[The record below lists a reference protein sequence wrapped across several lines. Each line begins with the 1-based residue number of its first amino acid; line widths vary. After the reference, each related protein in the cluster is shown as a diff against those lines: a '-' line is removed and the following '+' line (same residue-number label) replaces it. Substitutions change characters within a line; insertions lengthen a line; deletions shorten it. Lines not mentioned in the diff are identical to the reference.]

1 MKRVHGERRWC
12 GKGVLQLRRCEFE
25 IVYALSAGFPV
36 WRVCRV
42 MGINRSG
49 FYKWRDSVLRPSEKK
64 KKREADIALF
74 KEFHERFPSHGYRWL
89 RAKIELDTGAVY
101 SDNYAQRVCAYAGIR
116 SVSKHVR
123 RYRGTN
129 RVKVYPNLLLADLAI
144 TRPMEVVVSDMTA
157 FWANGKYWELTL
169 YMDLYNN
176 SIVSYAI
183 SPIKGD
189 PKTYMEG
196 LGKLLEKKK
205 EYAGL
210 GMILHSDQGAV
221 YSSKSFNELLPTY
234 DITRSM
240 SRAGTPTDNGAMEA
254 IKRLA
259 QGRALLRFLPQRIGG
274 RRGKRQG
281 LRRIFQRK
289 EAGLRP
295 RIPDPK
301 AVHGEVLR
309 ELAGRQERG
318 GSRFRRIGRGNQ
330 KNGQGIVHFLLTSA
344 ILSPSSSRGSKEG
357 NKNPLSVVKLDMV
370 EVLLTRPFY
379 QKSRSHRDSG
389 FCFPEG

>member
-1 MKRVHGERRWC
+1 
-12 GKGVLQLRRCEFE
+12 
-25 IVYALSAGFPV
+25 
-36 WRVCRV
+36 

-49 FYKWRDSVLRPSEKK
+49 FYKWRDSVLNPSEKK

-74 KEFHERFPSHGYRWL
+74 KEFHEKFPSHGYRWL

-210 GMILHSDQGAV
+210 GMILHSDQGSV

-254 IKRLA
+254 INGWLKDELFADFSINESEDVEESVRAYVEYFNERRPAFALGYLTPKQFTEKFYGSW
-259 QGRALLRFLPQRIGG
+259 QGARKGEAAAS
-274 RRGKRQG
+274 GK
-281 LRRIFQRK
+281 
-289 EAGLRP
+289 
-295 RIPDPK
+295 
-301 AVHGEVLR
+301 
-309 ELAGRQERG
+309 
-318 GSRFRRIGRGNQ
+318 
-330 KNGQGIVHFLLTSA
+330 
-344 ILSPSSSRGSKEG
+344 
-357 NKNPLSVVKLDMV
+357 
-370 EVLLTRPFY
+370 
-379 QKSRSHRDSG
+379 
-389 FCFPEG
+389 

>member
-1 MKRVHGERRWC
+1 
-12 GKGVLQLRRCEFE
+12 
-25 IVYALSAGFPV
+25 
-36 WRVCRV
+36 

-74 KEFHERFPSHGYRWL
+74 EEFHEKFPSHGYRWL

-129 RVKVYPNLLLADLAI
+129 RAKVYPNLLLADLAI

-254 IKRLA
+254 INGWLKDELFADFSINESEDVEESVRAYVEYFNERRPAFALGYLTPKQFTEKFYGSW
-259 QGRALLRFLPQRIGG
+259 QGARKGEAAAS
-274 RRGKRQG
+274 GK
-281 LRRIFQRK
+281 
-289 EAGLRP
+289 
-295 RIPDPK
+295 
-301 AVHGEVLR
+301 
-309 ELAGRQERG
+309 
-318 GSRFRRIGRGNQ
+318 
-330 KNGQGIVHFLLTSA
+330 
-344 ILSPSSSRGSKEG
+344 
-357 NKNPLSVVKLDMV
+357 
-370 EVLLTRPFY
+370 
-379 QKSRSHRDSG
+379 
-389 FCFPEG
+389 

>member
-1 MKRVHGERRWC
+1 
-12 GKGVLQLRRCEFE
+12 
-25 IVYALSAGFPV
+25 
-36 WRVCRV
+36 

-49 FYKWRDSVLRPSEKK
+49 FYKWRDSVLNPSEKK

-176 SIVSYAI
+176 SIASYAI

-254 IKRLA
+254 INGWLKDELFSDFSLNESEDVEESVRAYVEYFNERRPAFALGYLTPKQFTEKFYGSW
-259 QGRALLRFLPQRIGG
+259 QGA
-274 RRGKRQG
+274 
-281 LRRIFQRK
+281 RK
-289 EAGLRP
+289 GEA
-295 RIPDPK
+295 
-301 AVHGEVLR
+301 AASGE
-309 ELAGRQERG
+309 
-318 GSRFRRIGRGNQ
+318 
-330 KNGQGIVHFLLTSA
+330 
-344 ILSPSSSRGSKEG
+344 
-357 NKNPLSVVKLDMV
+357 
-370 EVLLTRPFY
+370 
-379 QKSRSHRDSG
+379 
-389 FCFPEG
+389 

>member
-1 MKRVHGERRWC
+1 
-12 GKGVLQLRRCEFE
+12 
-25 IVYALSAGFPV
+25 
-36 WRVCRV
+36 

-49 FYKWRDSVLRPSEKK
+49 FYKWGDSVLNPSEKK

-74 KEFHERFPSHGYRWL
+74 KEFHEKFPSHGYRWL

-254 IKRLA
+254 INGWLKDELFSDFSLNESEDVEESVRAYVEYFNERRPAFALGYLTPKQFTEKFYGSW
-259 QGRALLRFLPQRIGG
+259 QGARKGEAAAS
-274 RRGKRQG
+274 GK
-281 LRRIFQRK
+281 
-289 EAGLRP
+289 
-295 RIPDPK
+295 
-301 AVHGEVLR
+301 
-309 ELAGRQERG
+309 
-318 GSRFRRIGRGNQ
+318 
-330 KNGQGIVHFLLTSA
+330 
-344 ILSPSSSRGSKEG
+344 
-357 NKNPLSVVKLDMV
+357 
-370 EVLLTRPFY
+370 
-379 QKSRSHRDSG
+379 
-389 FCFPEG
+389 

>member
-1 MKRVHGERRWC
+1 
-12 GKGVLQLRRCEFE
+12 
-25 IVYALSAGFPV
+25 
-36 WRVCRV
+36 

-49 FYKWRDSVLRPSEKK
+49 FYKWRDSVLNPSEKK
-64 KKREADIALF
+64 RKREADIALF
-74 KEFHERFPSHGYRWL
+74 KEFHERYPSHGYRWL

-101 SDNYAQRVCAYAGIR
+101 SDNYAQRVCSYAGIR

-123 RYRGTN
+123 RYKGTN
-129 RVKVYPNLLLADLAI
+129 RVKIYPNLLLADLAI

-157 FWANGKYWELTL
+157 FWAGGGYWELTL
-169 YMDLYNN
+169 YVDLYNN

-196 LGKLLEKKK
+196 LRKLLEKKK

-254 IKRLA
+254 INGWLKDELFSDFSIN
-259 QGRALLRFLPQRIGG
+259 GSEDVEESVRAYVEYFNE
-274 RRGKRQG
+274 RRPAFALGYLTPKQFAEKFYG
-281 LRRIFQRK
+281 SWEGARK
-289 EAGLRP
+289 EGQA
-295 RIPDPK
+295 
-301 AVHGEVLR
+301 AVAE
-309 ELAGRQERG
+309 
-318 GSRFRRIGRGNQ
+318 
-330 KNGQGIVHFLLTSA
+330 
-344 ILSPSSSRGSKEG
+344 
-357 NKNPLSVVKLDMV
+357 
-370 EVLLTRPFY
+370 
-379 QKSRSHRDSG
+379 
-389 FCFPEG
+389 

>member
-1 MKRVHGERRWC
+1 
-12 GKGVLQLRRCEFE
+12 
-25 IVYALSAGFPV
+25 
-36 WRVCRV
+36 

-49 FYKWRDSVLRPSEKK
+49 FYKWRDSVLNPNEKK
-64 KKREADIALF
+64 RKREADIALF
-74 KEFHERFPSHGYRWL
+74 KEFHERYPSHGYRWL

-101 SDNYAQRVCAYAGIR
+101 SDNYAQRVCSYAGIR

-123 RYRGTN
+123 RYKGTN
-129 RVKVYPNLLLADLAI
+129 RVKTYPNLLLADLAI

-157 FWANGKYWELTL
+157 FWAGGRYWELTL
-169 YMDLYNN
+169 YVDLYNN

-196 LGKLLEKKK
+196 LRKLLEKKK

-254 IKRLA
+254 INGWLKDELFSDFSINDSEDVEESV
-259 QGRALLRFLPQRIGG
+259 RAYVEYFNE
-274 RRGKRQG
+274 RRPAFALGYLTPKQFMEKFYG
-281 LRRIFQRK
+281 SWEGARK
-289 EAGLRP
+289 EGQA
-295 RIPDPK
+295 
-301 AVHGEVLR
+301 AV
-309 ELAGRQERG
+309 
-318 GSRFRRIGRGNQ
+318 
-330 KNGQGIVHFLLTSA
+330 
-344 ILSPSSSRGSKEG
+344 
-357 NKNPLSVVKLDMV
+357 V
-370 EVLLTRPFY
+370 E
-379 QKSRSHRDSG
+379 
-389 FCFPEG
+389 

>member
-1 MKRVHGERRWC
+1 
-12 GKGVLQLRRCEFE
+12 
-25 IVYALSAGFPV
+25 
-36 WRVCRV
+36 

-49 FYKWRDSVLRPSEKK
+49 FYKWRKTMLKPSEKK
-64 KKREADIALF
+64 MKREADIELF
-74 KEFHERFPSHGYRWL
+74 KEYHAKYPSHGYRWL

-101 SDNYAQRVCAYAGIR
+101 SDNYAQRVCSYAGIR

-123 RYRGTN
+123 RYKGTN
-129 RVKVYPNLLLADLAI
+129 RVKIYPNMLMADMSI
-144 TRPMEVVVSDMTA
+144 SRPMEVVVSDMTA
-157 FWANGKYWELTL
+157 FWANGRYWELTL

-196 LGKLLEKKK
+196 LAKLLEKKK

-254 IKRLA
+254 INGWVKDELFSDFSIRGCEDVEEGVRSYIEYFNERRPAFALGYLTPRQFTEKFYGSWDGAKREQPLA
-259 QGRALLRFLPQRIGG
+259 PQ
-274 RRGKRQG
+274 
-281 LRRIFQRK
+281 
-289 EAGLRP
+289 
-295 RIPDPK
+295 
-301 AVHGEVLR
+301 
-309 ELAGRQERG
+309 
-318 GSRFRRIGRGNQ
+318 
-330 KNGQGIVHFLLTSA
+330 
-344 ILSPSSSRGSKEG
+344 
-357 NKNPLSVVKLDMV
+357 
-370 EVLLTRPFY
+370 
-379 QKSRSHRDSG
+379 
-389 FCFPEG
+389 C

>member
-1 MKRVHGERRWC
+1 
-12 GKGVLQLRRCEFE
+12 
-25 IVYALSAGFPV
+25 
-36 WRVCRV
+36 

-49 FYKWRDSVLRPSEKK
+49 FYKWRDSVLNPSEKK

-123 RYRGTN
+123 RYKGTN

-254 IKRLA
+254 INGWLKDELFADFSINESEDVEESVRAYVEYFNERRPAFALGYLTPRQFTEKFYGSW
-259 QGRALLRFLPQRIGG
+259 QGAKKDGSAGF
-274 RRGKRQG
+274 GK
-281 LRRIFQRK
+281 
-289 EAGLRP
+289 
-295 RIPDPK
+295 
-301 AVHGEVLR
+301 
-309 ELAGRQERG
+309 
-318 GSRFRRIGRGNQ
+318 
-330 KNGQGIVHFLLTSA
+330 
-344 ILSPSSSRGSKEG
+344 
-357 NKNPLSVVKLDMV
+357 
-370 EVLLTRPFY
+370 
-379 QKSRSHRDSG
+379 
-389 FCFPEG
+389 

>member
-1 MKRVHGERRWC
+1 
-12 GKGVLQLRRCEFE
+12 
-25 IVYALSAGFPV
+25 
-36 WRVCRV
+36 

-49 FYKWRDSVLRPSEKK
+49 FYKWRDSVLNPSEKK
-64 KKREADIALF
+64 KKREAGIALF

-254 IKRLA
+254 INGWLKDELFSDFSLNESEDVEESVRAYVEYFNERRPAFALGYLTPKQFTEKFYGSW
-259 QGRALLRFLPQRIGG
+259 QGA
-274 RRGKRQG
+274 GKG
-281 LRRIFQRK
+281 
-289 EAGLRP
+289 EA
-295 RIPDPK
+295 
-301 AVHGEVLR
+301 AASGE
-309 ELAGRQERG
+309 
-318 GSRFRRIGRGNQ
+318 
-330 KNGQGIVHFLLTSA
+330 
-344 ILSPSSSRGSKEG
+344 
-357 NKNPLSVVKLDMV
+357 
-370 EVLLTRPFY
+370 
-379 QKSRSHRDSG
+379 
-389 FCFPEG
+389 

>member
-1 MKRVHGERRWC
+1 
-12 GKGVLQLRRCEFE
+12 
-25 IVYALSAGFPV
+25 
-36 WRVCRV
+36 

-49 FYKWRDSVLRPSEKK
+49 FYKWRDSVLNPSEKK

-74 KEFHERFPSHGYRWL
+74 KEFHEKFPSHGYRWL
-89 RAKIELDTGAVY
+89 RTKTELDTGAVY

-189 PKTYMEG
+189 PKTYMES

-254 IKRLA
+254 INGWLKDELFADFSINESEDVEESVRAYVEYFNERRPAFALGYLTPRQFTEKFYGSW
-259 QGRALLRFLPQRIGG
+259 QGAKKDGSAAF
-274 RRGKRQG
+274 GK
-281 LRRIFQRK
+281 
-289 EAGLRP
+289 
-295 RIPDPK
+295 
-301 AVHGEVLR
+301 
-309 ELAGRQERG
+309 
-318 GSRFRRIGRGNQ
+318 
-330 KNGQGIVHFLLTSA
+330 
-344 ILSPSSSRGSKEG
+344 
-357 NKNPLSVVKLDMV
+357 
-370 EVLLTRPFY
+370 
-379 QKSRSHRDSG
+379 
-389 FCFPEG
+389 

>member
-1 MKRVHGERRWC
+1 
-12 GKGVLQLRRCEFE
+12 
-25 IVYALSAGFPV
+25 
-36 WRVCRV
+36 

-49 FYKWRDSVLRPSEKK
+49 FYKWRDSVLNPSEKK

-74 KEFHERFPSHGYRWL
+74 KEFHEKFPSHGYRWL

-254 IKRLA
+254 INGWLKDELFADFSINESEDVEESVRAYVEYFNERRPAFALGYLTPKQFTEKFYGSW
-259 QGRALLRFLPQRIGG
+259 QGARKGEAAAS
-274 RRGKRQG
+274 GK
-281 LRRIFQRK
+281 
-289 EAGLRP
+289 
-295 RIPDPK
+295 
-301 AVHGEVLR
+301 
-309 ELAGRQERG
+309 
-318 GSRFRRIGRGNQ
+318 
-330 KNGQGIVHFLLTSA
+330 
-344 ILSPSSSRGSKEG
+344 
-357 NKNPLSVVKLDMV
+357 
-370 EVLLTRPFY
+370 
-379 QKSRSHRDSG
+379 
-389 FCFPEG
+389 

>member
-1 MKRVHGERRWC
+1 
-12 GKGVLQLRRCEFE
+12 
-25 IVYALSAGFPV
+25 
-36 WRVCRV
+36 

-49 FYKWRDSVLRPSEKK
+49 FYKWRDSVLNPSEKK

-254 IKRLA
+254 INGWLKDELFSDFSLNESEDVEESVRAYVEYFNERRPAFALGYLTPKQFTEKFYGSW
-259 QGRALLRFLPQRIGG
+259 QGA
-274 RRGKRQG
+274 
-281 LRRIFQRK
+281 RK
-289 EAGLRP
+289 GEA
-295 RIPDPK
+295 
-301 AVHGEVLR
+301 AASGE
-309 ELAGRQERG
+309 
-318 GSRFRRIGRGNQ
+318 
-330 KNGQGIVHFLLTSA
+330 
-344 ILSPSSSRGSKEG
+344 
-357 NKNPLSVVKLDMV
+357 
-370 EVLLTRPFY
+370 
-379 QKSRSHRDSG
+379 
-389 FCFPEG
+389 

>member
-1 MKRVHGERRWC
+1 
-12 GKGVLQLRRCEFE
+12 
-25 IVYALSAGFPV
+25 
-36 WRVCRV
+36 

-49 FYKWRDSVLRPSEKK
+49 FYKWRDSVLNPSEKK

-254 IKRLA
+254 INGWLKDELFADFSINESEDVEESVRAYVEYFNERRPAFALGYLTPKQFTEKFYGSW
-259 QGRALLRFLPQRIGG
+259 QGARKGEAAAS
-274 RRGKRQG
+274 GK
-281 LRRIFQRK
+281 
-289 EAGLRP
+289 
-295 RIPDPK
+295 
-301 AVHGEVLR
+301 
-309 ELAGRQERG
+309 
-318 GSRFRRIGRGNQ
+318 
-330 KNGQGIVHFLLTSA
+330 
-344 ILSPSSSRGSKEG
+344 
-357 NKNPLSVVKLDMV
+357 
-370 EVLLTRPFY
+370 
-379 QKSRSHRDSG
+379 
-389 FCFPEG
+389 

>member
-1 MKRVHGERRWC
+1 M
-12 GKGVLQLRRCEFE
+12 
-25 IVYALSAGFPV
+25 
-36 WRVCRV
+36 CRV

-49 FYKWRDSVLRPSEKK
+49 FYKWRDFVLNPSEKK

-74 KEFHERFPSHGYRWL
+74 KEFHEKFPSHGYRWL

-189 PKTYMEG
+189 PKTYVEG

-254 IKRLA
+254 INGWLKDELCSDFSLNESEDVEESV
-259 QGRALLRFLPQRIGG
+259 RAYVEYFNE
-274 RRGKRQG
+274 RRPAFALGYLTPRQFTEKFCGSWHGARKGK
-281 LRRIFQRK
+281 
-289 EAGLRP
+289 A
-295 RIPDPK
+295 
-301 AVHGEVLR
+301 AASGE
-309 ELAGRQERG
+309 
-318 GSRFRRIGRGNQ
+318 
-330 KNGQGIVHFLLTSA
+330 
-344 ILSPSSSRGSKEG
+344 
-357 NKNPLSVVKLDMV
+357 
-370 EVLLTRPFY
+370 
-379 QKSRSHRDSG
+379 
-389 FCFPEG
+389 

>member
-1 MKRVHGERRWC
+1 
-12 GKGVLQLRRCEFE
+12 
-25 IVYALSAGFPV
+25 
-36 WRVCRV
+36 

-49 FYKWRDSVLRPSEKK
+49 FYKWRDSVLNPSEKK

-254 IKRLA
+254 INGWLKDELFADFSINESEDVEESVRAYVEYFNERRPAFSLGYLTPKQFTEKFYGSW
-259 QGRALLRFLPQRIGG
+259 QGARKGEAAAS
-274 RRGKRQG
+274 GK
-281 LRRIFQRK
+281 
-289 EAGLRP
+289 
-295 RIPDPK
+295 
-301 AVHGEVLR
+301 
-309 ELAGRQERG
+309 
-318 GSRFRRIGRGNQ
+318 
-330 KNGQGIVHFLLTSA
+330 
-344 ILSPSSSRGSKEG
+344 
-357 NKNPLSVVKLDMV
+357 
-370 EVLLTRPFY
+370 
-379 QKSRSHRDSG
+379 
-389 FCFPEG
+389 

>member
-1 MKRVHGERRWC
+1 
-12 GKGVLQLRRCEFE
+12 
-25 IVYALSAGFPV
+25 
-36 WRVCRV
+36 

-49 FYKWRDSVLRPSEKK
+49 FYKWRDSVLNPSEKK

-74 KEFHERFPSHGYRWL
+74 KEFHEKFPSHGYRWL

-101 SDNYAQRVCAYAGIR
+101 SDNYAQRVCAHAGIR

-123 RYRGTN
+123 RYKGTN

-210 GMILHSDQGAV
+210 GMILHSDRGAV
-221 YSSKSFNELLPTY
+221 HSSKSFNELLPTY

-240 SRAGTPTDNGAMEA
+240 SRAGTPTDNAAMEA
-254 IKRLA
+254 INGWLKDELFSDFSLNESEDVEESVRAYVEYFNERRPAFALGYLTPKQFTEKFYGSW
-259 QGRALLRFLPQRIGG
+259 QGA
-274 RRGKRQG
+274 
-281 LRRIFQRK
+281 RK
-289 EAGLRP
+289 GEA
-295 RIPDPK
+295 
-301 AVHGEVLR
+301 A
-309 ELAGRQERG
+309 
-318 GSRFRRIGRGNQ
+318 
-330 KNGQGIVHFLLTSA
+330 
-344 ILSPSSSRGSKEG
+344 
-357 NKNPLSVVKLDMV
+357 
-370 EVLLTRPFY
+370 
-379 QKSRSHRDSG
+379 DSG
-389 FCFPEG
+389 E

>member
-1 MKRVHGERRWC
+1 
-12 GKGVLQLRRCEFE
+12 
-25 IVYALSAGFPV
+25 
-36 WRVCRV
+36 

-49 FYKWRDSVLRPSEKK
+49 FYKWRDSVLNPSEKK

-74 KEFHERFPSHGYRWL
+74 KEFHEKFPSHGYRWL

-254 IKRLA
+254 INGWLKDELFSDFSLNESEDVEESVRAYVEYFNERRPAFALGYLTPKQFTEKFYGSW
-259 QGRALLRFLPQRIGG
+259 QGA
-274 RRGKRQG
+274 
-281 LRRIFQRK
+281 RK
-289 EAGLRP
+289 GEA
-295 RIPDPK
+295 
-301 AVHGEVLR
+301 AASGE
-309 ELAGRQERG
+309 
-318 GSRFRRIGRGNQ
+318 
-330 KNGQGIVHFLLTSA
+330 
-344 ILSPSSSRGSKEG
+344 
-357 NKNPLSVVKLDMV
+357 
-370 EVLLTRPFY
+370 
-379 QKSRSHRDSG
+379 
-389 FCFPEG
+389 

>member
-1 MKRVHGERRWC
+1 
-12 GKGVLQLRRCEFE
+12 
-25 IVYALSAGFPV
+25 
-36 WRVCRV
+36 

-49 FYKWRDSVLRPSEKK
+49 FYKWRDSVLNPSEKK

-189 PKTYMEG
+189 PKTYVEG

-254 IKRLA
+254 INGWLKDELFADFSINESEDVEESVRAYVEYFNERRPAFALGYLTPRQFTEKFYGSW
-259 QGRALLRFLPQRIGG
+259 QGAKKDGSAGF
-274 RRGKRQG
+274 GK
-281 LRRIFQRK
+281 
-289 EAGLRP
+289 
-295 RIPDPK
+295 
-301 AVHGEVLR
+301 
-309 ELAGRQERG
+309 
-318 GSRFRRIGRGNQ
+318 
-330 KNGQGIVHFLLTSA
+330 
-344 ILSPSSSRGSKEG
+344 
-357 NKNPLSVVKLDMV
+357 
-370 EVLLTRPFY
+370 
-379 QKSRSHRDSG
+379 
-389 FCFPEG
+389 

>member
-1 MKRVHGERRWC
+1 
-12 GKGVLQLRRCEFE
+12 
-25 IVYALSAGFPV
+25 
-36 WRVCRV
+36 

-49 FYKWRDSVLRPSEKK
+49 FYKWRDSVLNPSEKK

-254 IKRLA
+254 INGWLKDELFADFSINESEDVEESVRAYVEYFNERRPAFALGYLTPRQFTEKFYGSW
-259 QGRALLRFLPQRIGG
+259 QGAKKDGSAGF
-274 RRGKRQG
+274 GK
-281 LRRIFQRK
+281 
-289 EAGLRP
+289 
-295 RIPDPK
+295 
-301 AVHGEVLR
+301 
-309 ELAGRQERG
+309 
-318 GSRFRRIGRGNQ
+318 
-330 KNGQGIVHFLLTSA
+330 
-344 ILSPSSSRGSKEG
+344 
-357 NKNPLSVVKLDMV
+357 
-370 EVLLTRPFY
+370 
-379 QKSRSHRDSG
+379 
-389 FCFPEG
+389 

>member
-1 MKRVHGERRWC
+1 
-12 GKGVLQLRRCEFE
+12 
-25 IVYALSAGFPV
+25 
-36 WRVCRV
+36 

-49 FYKWRDSVLRPSEKK
+49 FYKWRDSVLNPSEKK
-64 KKREADIALF
+64 RKREADIALF
-74 KEFHERFPSHGYRWL
+74 KEFHERYPSHGYRWL

-101 SDNYAQRVCAYAGIR
+101 SDNYAQRVCSYAGIR

-123 RYRGTN
+123 RYKGTN
-129 RVKVYPNLLLADLAI
+129 RVKIYPNLLLADLAI

-157 FWANGKYWELTL
+157 FWAGGRYWELTL
-169 YMDLYNN
+169 YVDLYNN

-196 LGKLLEKKK
+196 LRKLLEKKK

-254 IKRLA
+254 INGWLKDELFSDFSINDSEDVEESV
-259 QGRALLRFLPQRIGG
+259 RAYVEYFNE
-274 RRGKRQG
+274 RRPAFALGYLTPKQFTEKFYG
-281 LRRIFQRK
+281 SWEGARK
-289 EAGLRP
+289 E
-295 RIPDPK
+295 
-301 AVHGEVLR
+301 
-309 ELAGRQERG
+309 
-318 GSRFRRIGRGNQ
+318 
-330 KNGQGIVHFLLTSA
+330 GQA
-344 ILSPSSSRGSKEG
+344 AAAE
-357 NKNPLSVVKLDMV
+357 
-370 EVLLTRPFY
+370 
-379 QKSRSHRDSG
+379 
-389 FCFPEG
+389 

>member
-1 MKRVHGERRWC
+1 
-12 GKGVLQLRRCEFE
+12 
-25 IVYALSAGFPV
+25 
-36 WRVCRV
+36 

-74 KEFHERFPSHGYRWL
+74 KEFHEKFPSHGYRWL

-101 SDNYAQRVCAYAGIR
+101 SDNYAQRVCAHAGIR

-123 RYRGTN
+123 RYKGTN

-281 LRRIFQRK
+281 LRRVLQRAK
-289 EAGLRP
+289 AGLRP

-301 AVHGEVLR
+301 AIHGEVLR

-318 GSRFRRIGRGNQ
+318 GSRFRRIRA
-330 KNGQGIVHFLLTSA
+330 GQ
-344 ILSPSSSRGSKEG
+344 SKKWTG
-357 NKNPLSVVKLDMV
+357 HCPLSLD
-370 EVLLTRPFY
+370 
-379 QKSRSHRDSG
+379 
-389 FCFPEG
+389 

>member
-1 MKRVHGERRWC
+1 M
-12 GKGVLQLRRCEFE
+12 
-25 IVYALSAGFPV
+25 
-36 WRVCRV
+36 
-42 MGINRSG
+42 N
-49 FYKWRDSVLRPSEKK
+49 PSEKK

-74 KEFHERFPSHGYRWL
+74 KEFHEKFPSHGYRWL

-221 YSSKSFNELLPTY
+221 YSSKSFNELLPIY

-254 IKRLA
+254 INGWLKDELFADFSINESEDVEESVRAYVEYFNERRPAFALGYLTPKQFTEKFYGSW
-259 QGRALLRFLPQRIGG
+259 QGARKGEAAAS
-274 RRGKRQG
+274 GK
-281 LRRIFQRK
+281 
-289 EAGLRP
+289 
-295 RIPDPK
+295 
-301 AVHGEVLR
+301 
-309 ELAGRQERG
+309 
-318 GSRFRRIGRGNQ
+318 
-330 KNGQGIVHFLLTSA
+330 
-344 ILSPSSSRGSKEG
+344 
-357 NKNPLSVVKLDMV
+357 
-370 EVLLTRPFY
+370 
-379 QKSRSHRDSG
+379 
-389 FCFPEG
+389 

>member
-1 MKRVHGERRWC
+1 
-12 GKGVLQLRRCEFE
+12 
-25 IVYALSAGFPV
+25 
-36 WRVCRV
+36 

-74 KEFHERFPSHGYRWL
+74 KEFHEKFPSHGYRWL

-129 RVKVYPNLLLADLAI
+129 RVKVCTNLLLADLAI

-189 PKTYMEG
+189 PKTYVEG

-254 IKRLA
+254 INGWLKDELFA
-259 QGRALLRFLPQRIGG
+259 DFSINESEDVEESVRAYVEYFNE
-274 RRGKRQG
+274 RRPAFALGYLTPKQFTEKFYG
-281 LRRIFQRK
+281 SWLGARK
-289 EAGLRP
+289 GEA
-295 RIPDPK
+295 
-301 AVHGEVLR
+301 AASGE
-309 ELAGRQERG
+309 
-318 GSRFRRIGRGNQ
+318 
-330 KNGQGIVHFLLTSA
+330 
-344 ILSPSSSRGSKEG
+344 
-357 NKNPLSVVKLDMV
+357 
-370 EVLLTRPFY
+370 
-379 QKSRSHRDSG
+379 
-389 FCFPEG
+389 

>member
-1 MKRVHGERRWC
+1 M
-12 GKGVLQLRRCEFE
+12 
-25 IVYALSAGFPV
+25 
-36 WRVCRV
+36 
-42 MGINRSG
+42 
-49 FYKWRDSVLRPSEKK
+49 RPSEKK

-74 KEFHERFPSHGYRWL
+74 KEFHEKFPSHGYRWL

-123 RYRGTN
+123 RYKGTN
-129 RVKVYPNLLLADLAI
+129 GVKVYPNLLLADLAI

-189 PKTYMEG
+189 PKTYVEG

-254 IKRLA
+254 INGWLKDELFA
-259 QGRALLRFLPQRIGG
+259 DFSINESEDVEESVRAYVEYFNE
-274 RRGKRQG
+274 RRPAFALGYLTPRQFTKKFYGSWRGAKKDGSAAFGK
-281 LRRIFQRK
+281 
-289 EAGLRP
+289 
-295 RIPDPK
+295 
-301 AVHGEVLR
+301 
-309 ELAGRQERG
+309 
-318 GSRFRRIGRGNQ
+318 
-330 KNGQGIVHFLLTSA
+330 
-344 ILSPSSSRGSKEG
+344 
-357 NKNPLSVVKLDMV
+357 
-370 EVLLTRPFY
+370 
-379 QKSRSHRDSG
+379 
-389 FCFPEG
+389 

>member
-1 MKRVHGERRWC
+1 M
-12 GKGVLQLRRCEFE
+12 
-25 IVYALSAGFPV
+25 
-36 WRVCRV
+36 
-42 MGINRSG
+42 
-49 FYKWRDSVLRPSEKK
+49 RPSEKK

-74 KEFHERFPSHGYRWL
+74 KEFHEKFPSHGYRWL
-89 RAKIELDTGAVY
+89 AAKIELDTGAVY

-240 SRAGTPTDNGAMEA
+240 SRAGTPTDNAAMEA
-254 IKRLA
+254 INGWLKDGLFSDFSLNESEDVEESVRAYVEYFNERRPAYALGYLTPKQFTEKFYGSW
-259 QGRALLRFLPQRIGG
+259 QGA
-274 RRGKRQG
+274 
-281 LRRIFQRK
+281 RK
-289 EAGLRP
+289 GEA
-295 RIPDPK
+295 
-301 AVHGEVLR
+301 A
-309 ELAGRQERG
+309 
-318 GSRFRRIGRGNQ
+318 
-330 KNGQGIVHFLLTSA
+330 
-344 ILSPSSSRGSKEG
+344 
-357 NKNPLSVVKLDMV
+357 
-370 EVLLTRPFY
+370 
-379 QKSRSHRDSG
+379 DSG
-389 FCFPEG
+389 E

>member
-1 MKRVHGERRWC
+1 M
-12 GKGVLQLRRCEFE
+12 
-25 IVYALSAGFPV
+25 
-36 WRVCRV
+36 
-42 MGINRSG
+42 
-49 FYKWRDSVLRPSEKK
+49 RPSEKK

-123 RYRGTN
+123 RYKGTN

-254 IKRLA
+254 INGWLKDELFADFSINESEDVEESVRAYVEYFNERRPAFALGYLTPRQFTEKFYGSW
-259 QGRALLRFLPQRIGG
+259 QGA
-274 RRGKRQG
+274 K
-281 LRRIFQRK
+281 K
-289 EAGLRP
+289 
-295 RIPDPK
+295 D
-301 AVHGEVLR
+301 
-309 ELAGRQERG
+309 
-318 GSRFRRIGRGNQ
+318 GSAAFA
-330 KNGQGIVHFLLTSA
+330 K
-344 ILSPSSSRGSKEG
+344 
-357 NKNPLSVVKLDMV
+357 
-370 EVLLTRPFY
+370 
-379 QKSRSHRDSG
+379 
-389 FCFPEG
+389 

>member
-1 MKRVHGERRWC
+1 
-12 GKGVLQLRRCEFE
+12 
-25 IVYALSAGFPV
+25 
-36 WRVCRV
+36 

-49 FYKWRDSVLRPSEKK
+49 FYKWRDSVLNPSEKK
-64 KKREADIALF
+64 RKREADIALF
-74 KEFHERFPSHGYRWL
+74 KEFHERYPSHGYRWL

-101 SDNYAQRVCAYAGIR
+101 SDNYAQRVCSYAGIR

-123 RYRGTN
+123 RYKGTN
-129 RVKVYPNLLLADLAI
+129 RVKIYPNLLLADLAI

-157 FWANGKYWELTL
+157 FWAGGGYWELTL
-169 YMDLYNN
+169 YVDLYNN

-196 LGKLLEKKK
+196 LRKLLEKKK

-254 IKRLA
+254 INGWLKDELFSDFSIN
-259 QGRALLRFLPQRIGG
+259 GSEDVEESVRAYVEYFNE
-274 RRGKRQG
+274 RRPAFALGYLTPKQFTEKFYG
-281 LRRIFQRK
+281 SWEGARK
-289 EAGLRP
+289 EGQA
-295 RIPDPK
+295 
-301 AVHGEVLR
+301 AVAE
-309 ELAGRQERG
+309 
-318 GSRFRRIGRGNQ
+318 
-330 KNGQGIVHFLLTSA
+330 
-344 ILSPSSSRGSKEG
+344 
-357 NKNPLSVVKLDMV
+357 
-370 EVLLTRPFY
+370 
-379 QKSRSHRDSG
+379 
-389 FCFPEG
+389 

>member
-1 MKRVHGERRWC
+1 
-12 GKGVLQLRRCEFE
+12 
-25 IVYALSAGFPV
+25 
-36 WRVCRV
+36 

-49 FYKWRDSVLRPSEKK
+49 FYKWRDSVLNPSEKK
-64 KKREADIALF
+64 KKRGADIALF
-74 KEFHERFPSHGYRWL
+74 KEFHEKFPSHGYRWL

-254 IKRLA
+254 INGWLKDELFADFSINESEDVEESVRAYVEYFNERRPAFALGYLTPKQFTEKFYGSW
-259 QGRALLRFLPQRIGG
+259 QGARKGEAAAS
-274 RRGKRQG
+274 GK
-281 LRRIFQRK
+281 
-289 EAGLRP
+289 
-295 RIPDPK
+295 
-301 AVHGEVLR
+301 
-309 ELAGRQERG
+309 
-318 GSRFRRIGRGNQ
+318 
-330 KNGQGIVHFLLTSA
+330 
-344 ILSPSSSRGSKEG
+344 
-357 NKNPLSVVKLDMV
+357 
-370 EVLLTRPFY
+370 
-379 QKSRSHRDSG
+379 
-389 FCFPEG
+389 